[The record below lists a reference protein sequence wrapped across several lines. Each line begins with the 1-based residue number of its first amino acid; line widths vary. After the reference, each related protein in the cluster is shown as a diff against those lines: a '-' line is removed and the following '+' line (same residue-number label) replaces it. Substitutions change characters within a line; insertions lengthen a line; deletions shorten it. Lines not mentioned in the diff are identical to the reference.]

1 MAIPI
6 LTVAPREMK
15 GLNQAIDANLL
26 DLSYSPDCQNIDVS
40 EGILSVR
47 RGSSLFNGT
56 VGFPVAAAPYT
67 IHKILQFSDA
77 RDIGLPAYVIGTM
90 DGVTIR
96 WYAWLSNSS
105 GTKEWRLITT
115 TAGGATAAMTSVDP
129 RRAYGI
135 NYPISGNKRLI
146 VLGNSKPFKLEF
158 SMSGSEERIHATEIS
173 AAPNGDFMTLHRERM
188 WIGNAF
194 DNKVYYSNAFN
205 PEDWTTAGQTGEIII
220 ETGDGDKIIG
230 VENLLDDVIIFK
242 QNTIWRVSGD
252 IPSEYSLSQ
261 VYATQGTIHAK
272 SICSDGSYC
281 YFAGA
286 DGIYQYT
293 GNDAVPVLTD
303 AIKTVFKSMQSV
315 KCKMHDSVLY
325 AWDMRTGT
333 GYAGKHIAYDVIRKK
348 VSIVKA
354 QDIYDLEIV
363 LQVGSINKVLYTD
376 GLYIYDLDNS
386 LLFRTMAIEAYWIT
400 PETDLGSP
408 NASKTLTDMYFTGW
422 GSTNAGA
429 AGGQV
434 KITAYYNESGTQKN
448 KEKTV
453 TLQTTR
459 KLHNVQWN
467 VTGRLFKFKIENV
480 SGSIFNLSNLQFVFE
495 VDRD

>member
-47 RGSSLFNGT
+47 GGSEKWPWIS
-56 VGFPVAAAPYT
+56 AAAPYPIRKIFQFAASALQIT
-67 IHKILQFSDA
+67 I
-77 RDIGLPAYVIGTM
+77 IGTR
-90 DGVTIR
+90 DGFTYR
-96 WYAWLSNSS
+96 WYAWLSNAWSQILFESTSTPLALIPEFTS
-105 GTKEWRLITT
+105 GLGYPVSGAPNYLLLAPDEGMVRLIYT
-115 TAGGATAAMTSVDP
+115 GGLIKAISV
-129 RRAYGI
+129 
-135 NYPISGNKRLI
+135 S
-146 VLGNSKPFKLEF
+146 
-158 SMSGSEERIHATEIS
+158 S
-173 AAPNGDFMTLHRERM
+173 APYGDFLTLHRERI
-188 WIGNAF
+188 WIARMVSST
-194 DNKVYYSNAFN
+194 VYYSNAFN
-205 PEDWTTAGQTGEIII
+205 PTDWTTAGQTGEIKI
-220 ETGDGDKIIG
+220 ETGDGDRIIG
-230 VENLLDDVIIFK
+230 IANLLDDIIIFK
-242 QNTIWRVSGD
+242 QNTMWRVSGD

-261 VYATQGTIHAK
+261 VYAEQGVK
-272 SICSDGSYC
+272 YPESICSDGSYC
-281 YFAGA
+281 FFAGA

-303 AIKTVFKSMQSV
+303 AIKNWWKSLVAGSIPSRDI
-315 KCKMHDSVLY
+315 KCTLNDGILHVWNIGSLN
-325 AWDMRTGT
+325 
-333 GYAGKHIAYDVIRKK
+333 GKQISYDVRKK
-348 VSIVKA
+348 RITVIKA
-354 QDIYDLEIV
+354 QTVYDSRNNAVAVAIPSSTPV
-363 LQVGSINKVLYTD
+363 TYVVYTD
-376 GLYIYDLDNS
+376 GEYIYRLRKTDLKFGTAN
-386 LLFRTMAIEAYWIT
+386 IEAYWIT

-453 TLQTTR
+453 TLQISR